1 MQSHIL
7 IYKKIE
13 CKSILILICIRLTIE
28 YSNSNR
34 MTETDQTRRNK
45 RPNLTISIVG
55 ISRMDDDCEY
65 EREHGEEKQEDQCE
79 PESPTTAMRKAAHKK
94 FQLDAA
100 ASARCNRRR
109 AKTNTIYLPGTHP
122 KFPAHVKQ
130 LMANIKNPACGDV
143 HNWQAAILVSA
154 LQTLRIRLVVDPAI
168 NLAQLRMLCV
178 QTSVEEANA
187 YATYSVKV
195 DSGASVDKKFDLLEK
210 YNFVKQSRVDLEIE
224 IQRCQ
229 QVPRTQATAKPTPTQ
244 HASIALGS
252 RNMLRNIL
260 SGDTLHRRF
269 VSMPALAAR
278 VSADIERFLT
288 WPDNR
293 LERIALVAHLIE
305 INHVKSTK

>member
-1 MQSHIL
+1 M
-7 IYKKIE
+7 Y
-13 CKSILILICIRLTIE
+13 IRLTYRS
-28 YSNSNR
+28 YSNSNTNR

-55 ISRMDDDCEY
+55 ISRMDDCEY
-65 EREHGEEKQEDQCE
+65 EREHGEEKQEEQCE
-79 PESPTTAMRKAAHKK
+79 PESPTTAKNKAAHKK

-100 ASARCNRRR
+100 ASARYNRRR
-109 AKTNTIYLPGTHP
+109 VKTANTVYLPGTHP

-130 LMANIKNPACGDV
+130 LMANIKNSACGDV
-143 HNWQAAILVSA
+143 SIWQAAILVSA
-154 LQTLRIRLVVDPAI
+154 LQTLRIRLVVDSAM
-168 NLAQLRMLCV
+168 NLAQLRALCV
-178 QTSVEEANA
+178 QTSLEEAMA
-187 YATYSVKV
+187 YAVYSTKV
-195 DSGASVDKKFDLLEK
+195 DSGAPVDEKFDFLEK

-229 QVPRTQATAKPTPTQ
+229 QIPRTQATAKPTPTQ
-244 HASIALGS
+244 HTSIALGS

-260 SGDTLHRRF
+260 SDDTLHRKF

-293 LERIALVAHLIE
+293 LERIALVAHLIA
-305 INHVKSTK
+305 INQRN